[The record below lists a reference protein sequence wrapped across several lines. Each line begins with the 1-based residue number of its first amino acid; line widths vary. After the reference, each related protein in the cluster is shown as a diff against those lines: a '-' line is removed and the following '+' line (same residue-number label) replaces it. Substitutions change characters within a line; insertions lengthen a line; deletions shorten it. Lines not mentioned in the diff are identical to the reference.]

1 MIHRRTLLQSALA
14 SAAFTP
20 FLASLNARAESSRA
34 KVPIALQVYSVRA
47 AAEKDLAGTL
57 QKIAAIGYKGVEFA
71 GTYGHSAESVKAMLD
86 AAGLVCIGT
95 HLSVEALLGETFDET
110 VAYNKTI
117 GNPNLVV
124 AGGLS
129 KAIASDAG
137 NRFTAYLFSELAQK
151 AKKVD
156 CRVGFHAHGG
166 DFTDIDGQTAW
177 NLFFERTDPEVI
189 AEMDIG
195 NTLACGADPYE
206 AMERFPGR
214 GKLIH
219 LKACGEQGPI
229 IGGEG
234 DRVDWKRAF
243 EICEST
249 AGTEWYIVEQEGGAS
264 GADPMDAAAGC
275 MENLKKMGKA

>member
-1 MIHRRTLLQSALA
+1 MNRRSFLKTAGAAGAFGLSLA
-14 SAAFTP
+14 ST
-20 FLASLNARAESSRA
+20 ASVRAES
-34 KVPIALQVYSVRA
+34 KKIPIAVQVYSVRDA
-47 AAEKDLAGTL
+47 ASKDLPGVL
-57 QKIAAIGYKGVEFA
+57 KQIAEMGYQGVEFA
-71 GTYGHSAESVKAMLD
+71 GTYGHSAEKVKAMLD
-86 AAGLVCIGT
+86 AAGLVCVGT

-124 AGGLS
+124 AGGLA
-129 KAIASDAG
+129 KAIATDAG

-151 AKKVD
+151 AKKAG

-177 NLFFERTDPEVI
+177 DLFFERTDPEVI

-195 NTLACGADPYE
+195 NTLACGADPYK
-206 AMERFPGR
+206 AMEKFPGR
-214 GKLIH
+214 GRLIH

-229 IGGEG
+229 IGGAG

-249 AGTEWYIVEQEGGAS
+249 AGTEWYIVEQEGGANS
-264 GADPMDAAAGC
+264 ADPMDAVAGC